1 MNEEPVDRYLLML
14 DENERQDELLD
25 AVEIIKKI
33 HKRLSGEPLGATC
46 ADAREDIDRL
56 DDAINEIVGLCELF
70 LENFIKEYKNVD

>member
-25 AVEIIKKI
+25 AIEIIKKI
-33 HKRLSGEPLGATC
+33 HKRLSEEPLGATC

-56 DDAINEIVGLCELF
+56 DDAINEIIGICELF
-70 LENFIKEYKNVD
+70 LENYIDECKGRR

>member
-1 MNEEPVDRYLLML
+1 MNEEPVDRML
-14 DENERQDELLD
+14 RLHDEAEGQDESLD
-25 AVEIIKKI
+25 AVEIIKEI